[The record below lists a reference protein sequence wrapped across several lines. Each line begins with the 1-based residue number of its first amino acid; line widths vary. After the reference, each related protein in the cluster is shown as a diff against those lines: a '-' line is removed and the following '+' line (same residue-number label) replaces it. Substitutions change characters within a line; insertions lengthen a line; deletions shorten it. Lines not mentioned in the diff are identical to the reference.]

1 LDSRNAVS
9 YAHSWTPVAV
19 GTAPP
24 LATCDAMRSSLLL
37 PRSGTSCQVDPR
49 LAGLVPLSPHVVS
62 GNSVCFPCSPCAARP
77 LLVRFCLLLR
87 LAAGLCLR
95 VSDEERAPCQFQ
107 RLRSEPPT
115 TRRRFHQFTGLRVM
129 RAGEESEENI
139 RAAPWPGLACA
150 RYGSR
155 SPAGPACWRLHPAP
169 LPLKRGGRAANA
181 RAPVRE
187 TGAAAAG
194 WMDGRRR
201 GHVPV
206 DHHPHCPLATARRP
220 RAHPMCARHVP
231 CLDCP
236 PPRTQQGAGPN

>member
-1 LDSRNAVS
+1 
-9 YAHSWTPVAV
+9 
-19 GTAPP
+19 
-24 LATCDAMRSSLLL
+24 MRCSL

-129 RAGEESEENI
+129 RAGEKPGENI
-139 RAAPWPGLACA
+139 SSALSPGPCGLACA

-155 SPAGPACWRLHPAP
+155 SPAGPACCRLPP
-169 LPLKRGGRAANA
+169 RLPLKRGRRTRARRCGKQERMDGRAAA
-181 RAPVRE
+181 WAC
-187 TGAAAAG
+187 AG
-194 WMDGRRR
+194 
-201 GHVPV
+201 
-206 DHHPHCPLATARRP
+206 
-220 RAHPMCARHVP
+220 
-231 CLDCP
+231 
-236 PPRTQQGAGPN
+236 